1 VRWVDLAGYIASSL
15 VFMTF
20 YMRDMIRLRLVAL
33 CSNVA
38 FLIYAGALQLVPIVI
53 LHGALIPVNVYRLVA
68 AYRGGSVNLSV
79 ATPGHDVR
87 RRRT

>member
-1 VRWVDLAGYIASSL
+1 VRWVDVAGYIASSL

-33 CSNVA
+33 CSNVV
-38 FLIYAGALQLVPIVI
+38 FLIYAGALHLLPIVI

-68 AYRGGSVNLSV
+68 AYRGDSVDLSV
-79 ATPGHDVR
+79 ATPGHNAR
-87 RRRT
+87 RRRI